1 MTSGWRLLLA
11 ACTLLAAPSACGDGD
26 DDGGGGGKKGDP
38 EALKQACYGMCLQQE
53 KGQDCLTDMT
63 PICKQGC
70 DLVAPGLAEK
80 CPEAALAYYDC
91 NDGIDF
97 LCFLGAPT
105 AKDQTACEAENAA
118 MNACT
123 GAK

>member
-1 MTSGWRLLLA
+1 MKSARRLLLA
-11 ACTLLAAPSACGDGD
+11 AGLLLAASSACGGD
-26 DDGGGGGKKGDP
+26 DDGGGGGKTGDP
-38 EALKQACYGMCLQQE
+38 EALEAACYGMCSQQE
-53 KGQDCLTDMT
+53 KGQDCIAEWTT
-63 PICKQGC
+63 ICKQGC
-70 DLVAPGLAEK
+70 DLAAPSLAEK

-91 NDGIDF
+91 NAGIDF
-97 LCFLGAPT
+97 RCVLGAPT